1 MEGSFL
7 VHKVIG
13 PGSYRLQYYDGQ
25 KVPTLGI
32 SSTYGVFTLSQLVS
46 HVVSCGVAWPIG
58 GALLLYFQYYS
69 IYWFMTSTTW
79 SLLHELCSH
88 TSNTT
93 PFTGLRLVL
102 CGVYCMGFAPILLV
116 LLRLLVYD
124 CYYIEFTAWA
134 SLPYF
139 QYNSVYWFTTGIRA
153 SLLKGSRSH
162 RSSNAQ
168 VTSFWLIFY
177 MLLMGSRTDTYSTTP
192 FIGLRL
198 VLRGV
203 YCMGFAPIIPVQL
216 RLLVH
221 DWYSCKF
228 TEGALLP

>member
-1 MEGSFL
+1 

-139 QYNSVYWFTTGIRA
+139 QYNSIYGFTTGIHA
-153 SLLKGSRSH
+153 SLLKGARSH
-162 RSSNAQ
+162 RFSNAH
-168 VTSFWLIFY
+168 
-177 MLLMGSRTDTYSTTP
+177 
-192 FIGLRL
+192 
-198 VLRGV
+198 
-203 YCMGFAPIIPVQL
+203 
-216 RLLVH
+216 RLLVS
-221 DWYSCKF
+221 D
-228 TEGALLP
+228 